1 MKAGDIV
8 YSYDYDAVVKYEI
21 EKINRGDI
29 VLKVLGAVDRD
40 GHIIF
45 GNASGGCTKSISMI
59 FPTVELAYEGFDNL
73 KKLENEYAEREERA
87 LEILNTFIIRYNIT
101 CSEDVCQ
108 RDSVNEA
115 CVDLV
120 TDLVGALLD
129 D

>member
-1 MKAGDIV
+1 MKARDIV

-21 EKINRGDI
+21 IETEGDQAR
-29 VLKVLGAVDRD
+29 LKVIGAVNRE
-40 GHIIF
+40 GNIIF

-101 CSEDVCQ
+101 CSEDVHQ

-120 TDLVGALLD
+120 AELIDTLLND
-129 D
+129 